1 MQKLAA
7 ECAAC
12 GMDEEECDC
21 EECSKQSEQ
30 VAVLD
35 DAPSIDDYDPL
46 TKDYENALNKYWK
59 QKGYSEI
66 KEHSYFPTSTP
77 YTMKGP
83 DGKYYEAVV
92 DEDTNKWTIVSL
104 GGPQHDYADTPDK
117 LPDPYNRSIPGL
129 VRAKDAGSA
138 AWTRSEGKN
147 PEGGLNAKGR
157 ASYNKST
164 GGNLKPPVSAEAA
177 DKSPAK
183 AKRRSSFCSR
193 MCGMKAKRTGSE
205 ASRDPDSRINKALRK
220 WDCSC

>member
-1 MQKLAA
+1 MDKQAQYSLLRHYLMQKIAA

-21 EECSKQSEQ
+21 EECKASSE
-30 VAVLD
+30 
-35 DAPSIDDYDPL
+35 
-46 TKDYENALNKYWK
+46 
-59 QKGYSEI
+59 
-66 KEHSYFPTSTP
+66 
-77 YTMKGP
+77 
-83 DGKYYEAVV
+83 
-92 DEDTNKWTIVSL
+92 
-104 GGPQHDYADTPDK
+104 
-117 LPDPYNRSIPGL
+117 
-129 VRAKDAGSA
+129 